1 VAFAIAFVALLAMKT
16 LVFNICTIEGNAFEP
31 TLMAGD
37 RVLINRW
44 SYGLRIGTSDGFFG
58 YGRLGRRPV
67 SRGDLVAFENPR
79 QRSQLLIC
87 RCTGLPGDT
96 IHPTLQNSRT
106 PTLLH
111 SQNLTLVIPSLA
123 NCSDADYYWMEAIGD
138 SLATDSRQLGFI
150 PEECIVGR
158 AFAILYSHDPVA
170 SILSGWRTQRTL
182 TSTSHP

>member
-1 VAFAIAFVALLAMKT
+1 MASRT
-16 LVFNICTIEGNAFEP
+16 LDAYLCRLCCIEGNAFEP

-106 PTLLH
+106 PELLN

-123 NCSDADYYWMEAIGD
+123 NCSDADYYWMEAVNAYRANEEYSPID
-138 SLATDSRQLGFI
+138 SKLLGFI
-150 PEECIVGR
+150 SEEYIIGR
-158 AFAILYSHDPVA
+158 VFMIAYSHDPEA
-170 SILSGWRTQRTL
+170 RPWTGWRKERWFL
-182 TSTSHP
+182 SF